1 MCPYTSLLSMFGY
14 IIIMVL
20 SYESL
25 EDCQSFG
32 IKTDKHLSNFIKLA
46 IDFPIGNFGIIA
58 SESPL
63 FQESVILARGAP
75 PPPIGLGVS
84 NLCYM
89 IKNILTLIGSLDWT
103 NHNWNLYPSVMY
115 STVDCIIQT

>member
-32 IKTDKHLSNFIKLA
+32 IKTDKHLSNFIELA

-75 PPPIGLGVS
+75 PPNRLGRIKLMLYDKKYFDTNRKFGL
-84 NLCYM
+84 N
-89 IKNILTLIGSLDWT
+89 K
-103 NHNWNLYPSVMY
+103 P
-115 STVDCIIQT
+115 